1 MFARRFVLLPLGPE
15 LIMQRHERSLPT
27 PAGRGPF
34 AGPLRAFDAVARLL
48 SSRAAAQSTAAH
60 AGGSR
65 RRPSCGRHLAIPRQI
80 RRLEDALGATH
91 FLRGKRHVEMTGQ
104 RALPL
109 RNLAPQL
116 VQMNVALCAT
126 SS

>member
-1 MFARRFVLLPLGPE
+1 MNAACQRPLAVGLLRALC
-15 LIMQRHERSLPT
+15 
-27 PAGRGPF
+27 
-34 AGPLRAFDAVARLL
+34 GPLMRWRGCSARALRPK
-48 SSRAAAQSTAAH
+48 H
-60 AGGSR
+60 CGSR